1 MGKATI
7 HGRRGGEGEETVRFI
22 ETKLKG
28 VMLVEPDVFQDRRG
42 HFLETYHE
50 KKYRES
56 GILGPFIQDN
66 FSRSVRDTL
75 RGLHYQLTQAQG
87 KLVMVVEG
95 AVFDVSVDIR
105 KGSPMFGKWFGIEL
119 SAENMRQLYI
129 PPGFAHGF
137 CVISD
142 VASVLYKCTKF
153 YAPKDE
159 RGIVWNDRTLGI
171 HWPVQQPL
179 LSPKDEAYKTLADMA
194 SELPVYG
201 ES

>member
-1 MGKATI
+1 MCGVTS
-7 HGRRGGEGEETVRFI
+7 RDRQGGQTVRFI
-22 ETKLKG
+22 ETELRG
-28 VMLVEPDVFQDRRG
+28 VILIEPVVFQDRRG

-50 KKYRES
+50 KKYAAA
-56 GILGPFIQDN
+56 GIPGPFIQDN

-75 RGLHYQLTQAQG
+75 RGLHYQLKHAQG

-105 KGSPMFGKWFGIEL
+105 KGSPMFGKWVGLEL
-119 SAENMRQLYI
+119 SAENKRQLYI

-142 VASVLYKCTKF
+142 VASVVYKCTNF
-153 YAPKDE
+153 YAPEGE
-159 RGIVWNDRTLGI
+159 RGIIWNDRTLGI
-171 HWPVQQPL
+171 RWPVQHPL
-179 LSPKDEAYKTLADMA
+179 LSSKDEAYKTLADMA